1 MTPRERLIA
10 TLNHE
15 TPDRVCVDFGAGGQT
30 GMGAGA
36 VHRLRQA
43 VLGKSDYRVKIIE
56 PYQMLGEIDEELR
69 EALDLD
75 VIGIP
80 TPKGMFG
87 FTNEGWKPF
96 TMNDGTPVLV
106 PAGFNVTRDEK
117 GGLLMYPEGDTT
129 VPPSAVMPKHSYYFD
144 AIRRQPPLDY
154 DRLDPKDNCEEF
166 GLLSESD
173 LAY

>member
-1 MTPRERLIA
+1 MEPTQATETHMTPRERLIA
-10 TLNHE
+10 TLNHQ

-36 VHRLRQA
+36 VHHLREA

-69 EALDLD
+69 QALKLD

-80 TPKGMFG
+80 APKTMFG
-87 FTNEGWKPF
+87 FANEGWKPF

-106 PAGFNVTRDEK
+106 PEGFNVTRDDN
-117 GGLLMYPEGDTT
+117 GGVLMYP
-129 VPPSAVMPKHSYYFD
+129 
-144 AIRRQPPLDY
+144 
-154 DRLDPKDNCEEF
+154 
-166 GLLSESD
+166 
-173 LAY
+173 